1 GDRLEQGW
9 LVHSRKNNTAAQ
21 RAGLAI
27 APWSWND
34 HYTYPTL
41 CALHYQINLQ
51 EKFKLRQEKDDQLN
65 FIFLCSYTLAIA
77 LKLTAKVLNT

>member
-1 GDRLEQGW
+1 GDGLEQGW

-41 CALHYQINLQ
+41 CALHYQLFQVSFFVSCIIPPYLIIT
-51 EKFKLRQEKDDQLN
+51 FPHY
-65 FIFLCSYTLAIA
+65 IVI
-77 LKLTAKVLNT
+77 

>member
-1 GDRLEQGW
+1 VGDGLEQGW

-41 CALHYQINLQ
+41 CALHYRSF
-51 EKFKLRQEKDDQLN
+51 FKVIYC
-65 FIFLCSYTLAIA
+65 IFSL
-77 LKLTAKVLNT
+77 

>member
-1 GDRLEQGW
+1 QGW

-41 CALHYQINLQ
+41 CALHYL
-51 EKFKLRQEKDDQLN
+51 
-65 FIFLCSYTLAIA
+65 FLFSFFVTILSARLTLMF
-77 LKLTAKVLNT
+77 

>member
-1 GDRLEQGW
+1 VGDRLEQGW

-41 CALHYQINLQ
+41 CALHYRLLLIISHK
-51 EKFKLRQEKDDQLN
+51 KF
-65 FIFLCSYTLAIA
+65 
-77 LKLTAKVLNT
+77 LKLDILESICKKRLK

>member
-41 CALHYQINLQ
+41 CALHYRKSCTGEVLMLIFVLHILGIYCNI
-51 EKFKLRQEKDDQLN
+51 KLVGFE
-65 FIFLCSYTLAIA
+65 
-77 LKLTAKVLNT
+77 VL

>member
-1 GDRLEQGW
+1 GDGLEQGW

-41 CALHYQINLQ
+41 CALHYH
-51 EKFKLRQEKDDQLN
+51 KLLY
-65 FIFLCSYTLAIA
+65 S
-77 LKLTAKVLNT
+77 LTSFFNSL

>member
-1 GDRLEQGW
+1 GDGLEQGW

-41 CALHYQINLQ
+41 CALHYQL
-51 EKFKLRQEKDDQLN
+51 FKYIL
-65 FIFLCSYTLAIA
+65 FLWMLLYPNYTNS
-77 LKLTAKVLNT
+77 LKSS

>member
-41 CALHYQINLQ
+41 CALHYPKKSDRLPNH
-51 EKFKLRQEKDDQLN
+51 
-65 FIFLCSYTLAIA
+65 SYTLYLEA
-77 LKLTAKVLNT
+77 